1 MLIISPITTEN
12 TIHNSASR
20 LLIHGLDTS
29 KHLDDLPQE
38 KQTDNEVSTQRYKQI
53 VTFTMLKFHSGRTK
67 IHCSSNICFVFKLRV
82 RVMVN

>member
-1 MLIISPITTEN
+1 MLTISPITTEN
-12 TIHNSASR
+12 NIHNFASR

-38 KQTDNEVSTQRYKQI
+38 KQTEVSTQRYKQI
-53 VTFTMLKFHSGRTK
+53 ITFTMLKFHSGRTK

-82 RVMVN
+82 RLMVN